1 MERNIPQISLQR
13 MPLYLNFLKGTADRK
28 YVSSRHIAEALGLG
42 EVLVR
47 KDLAYTSANGR
58 PRVGY
63 VTEELV
69 SAIEECLC
77 CNGRRNAVIVGF
89 GALGKALLGY
99 DGFIHYGIE
108 MVAAFDNNPARTG
121 VLHSGKPVYTMGEL
135 SAKIKEHGAEL
146 AVVCVPAGAAQEVC
160 GLLIDCGIKAVLNFA
175 PVTLKVPD
183 SVQVI
188 QIDVAANLAILSSS
202 IK

>member
-1 MERNIPQISLQR
+1 

-77 CNGRRNAVIVGF
+77 CNGRRNTVIVGF

-108 MVAAFDNNPARTG
+108 VVAAFDNNPARTG
-121 VLHSGKPVYTMGEL
+121 VL
-135 SAKIKEHGAEL
+135 
-146 AVVCVPAGAAQEVC
+146 QEVC

-183 SVQVI
+183 GVQVI

-202 IK
+202 IR

>member
-1 MERNIPQISLQR
+1 

-121 VLHSGKPVYTMGEL
+121 VLHSGKPVYAMG
-135 SAKIKEHGAEL
+135 EL

-183 SVQVI
+183 GVQVI